1 MLLTPIVG
9 QLRLRTRLTGTESF
23 FIFVLQPVHFL
34 FTLLVDLIHSD
45 SWYQQSSHSG
55 RRSSRDRSVHQAGW
69 TCAHVDGNGGVLCPC
84 ICRGVGSYPLHTLR
98 ECWSESYCY
107 SHGAKEQAC
116 KGRNYR
122 RNKRQEGKIRETLF
136 KCSNVYFVDRFYSTT
151 VTYRSLLFL
160 LYFVQLQ

>member
-9 QLRLRTRLTGTESF
+9 QLRLRTGLTGTESF

-69 TCAHVDGNGGVLCPC
+69 TCAHVDRNGGVLCPC

-116 KGRNYR
+116 KGRNYC

-136 KCSNVYFVDRFYSTT
+136 MCSNVYFVDRFYSTT
-151 VTYRSLLFL
+151 VKYRSLLFL